1 MKNIFFLIPFFLFIQ
16 TKIIAQK
23 GFEYRRSLTGINALW
38 HTLTLPDSV
47 HAQLYTGED
56 FRIMGFNEK
65 GDTIE
70 VPYIFSENTEGPL
83 PKSIAFKIVNQSHN
97 QDGFYYTFES
107 PMAESLNTIQLNFA
121 NKNFDWRIRLEGS
134 FNQNEWF
141 TLLDNY
147 RIVGMSN
154 SETDYQFT
162 KLNFKEATYR
172 FWRVRINSTLQPQL
186 ASAELYK
193 FVKSEINYKKIN
205 TQSIDIQQVKTA
217 KETVA
222 QIELPQ
228 LTPFSFIKIK
238 INDTLDYVRRVS
250 IEYSN
255 DAKAARPIWNNIT
268 TASLSS
274 LSDNTFEFNAIKA
287 KYLKITIHNGDN
299 KPLNVSEIEVQTIPT
314 ILIARFTEPAN
325 YYFFYGKKNTAP
337 PQYDIENFRKNI
349 PKELTPLIFG
359 KEETNDNTVL
369 KPSEPFFKNKLWLW
383 GIMLIIMLVLG
394 WQTMKMMKAQ
404 G

>member
-1 MKNIFFLIPFFLFIQ
+1 MKNILILIPIFLFIQ

-47 HAQLYTGED
+47 HEHLYTEED
-56 FRIMGFNEK
+56 FRIMGFTEK
-65 GDTIE
+65 GDTVE
-70 VPYIFSENTEGPL
+70 APYIFSENTEGPL
-83 PKSIAFKIVNQSHN
+83 PKSIAFKMLNQSHN

-107 PMAESLNTIQLNFA
+107 PTAESLNTIQLNFD

-147 RIVGMSN
+147 RIVGISN

-172 FWRVRINSTLQPQL
+172 FWRVRINSSLQPQL

-193 FVKSEINYKKIN
+193 FIKTENNYKKIN
-205 TQSIDIQQVKTA
+205 TQNIDIQQLKSE

-228 LTPFSFIKIK
+228 ITPFSFIKIK

-250 IEYSN
+250 IEYSD
-255 DAKAARPIWNNIT
+255 DAKVARPIWHTVT

-274 LSDNTFEFNAIKA
+274 LSDNVFEFQAIKA
-287 KYLKITIHNGDN
+287 KHLKITIHNGDN
-299 KPLNVSEIEVQTIPT
+299 KPLNLGEIEVKTIPT
-314 ILIARFTEPAN
+314 ALIARFTEPAN
-325 YYFFYGKKNTAP
+325 YYFFYGKKQIAP

-349 PKELTPLIFG
+349 PKDLTPLSFG

-369 KPSEPFFKNKLWLW
+369 KPAEPFFKNKLWLW
-383 GIMLIIMLVLG
+383 GIMLIIMLALG
-394 WQTMKMMKAQ
+394 YQTMKMMKAQ